1 MSSINLEKLINEGL
15 IIEITDKSIILSTN
29 EINRIE
35 IQSLDLLTD
44 ELLLKLLT
52 K

>member
-1 MSSINLEKLINEGL
+1 MSSINLEKLINERL

-29 EINRIE
+29 EVNRIE

-44 ELLLKLLT
+44 ELLLKLFT